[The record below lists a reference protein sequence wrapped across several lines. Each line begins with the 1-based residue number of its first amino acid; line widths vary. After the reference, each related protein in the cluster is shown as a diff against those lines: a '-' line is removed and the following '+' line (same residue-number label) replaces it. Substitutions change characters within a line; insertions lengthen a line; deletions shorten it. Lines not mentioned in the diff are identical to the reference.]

1 MPPIRARKTAKFA
14 LPSALIAALAT
25 ACATAPLTLNDDT
38 IVAGERIGEIE
49 IGMPLATLMALKG
62 TPISTTPIRGS
73 AATTYVFQ
81 GLTVGAHDKVYWIIA
96 TDQRFHTAAGVR
108 PGAEQ
113 IFARAAL
120 GQPKCVAN
128 HDAFTTYDYGNIYF
142 DVDNVSGKVTQ
153 VGVQKKTQTCDGG

>member
-1 MPPIRARKTAKFA
+1 MPAFPAPKALKTVLLAA
-14 LPSALIAALAT
+14 SAAALA

-38 IVAGERIGEIE
+38 IVAGERIGEVQ

-62 TPISTTPIRGS
+62 TPLSTTPIQGS
-73 AATTYVFQ
+73 AATTYVFD
-81 GLTVGAHDKVYWIIA
+81 GLTVGAHDQVYWIIA
-96 TDQRFHTAAGVR
+96 NDQRFHTQTGVR

-128 HDAFTTYDYGNIYF
+128 RDTTTTYDYGNIYF
-142 DVDNVSGKVTQ
+142 DVDNTSGKVTQ